1 MILINRAASFFH
13 LAHTRLVYKKVL
25 MTLKT
30 ITGYKQKKSI
40 TRDEMPS
47 RFSDVDKQL
56 LNNFQHEFPLSS
68 NPYANIAE
76 KTGISEQ
83 EVLNR
88 YRLFQEQGIISR
100 IGPVIRANTI
110 GVSTLVAMAVPDDDI
125 EEVAALVNGFTGVN
139 HNYEREGKYN
149 LWFVVTA
156 SDEEQLNEV
165 LNDIE
170 EKTGIKTLDLPM
182 LDDYHI
188 DLGFDLQWQE

>member
-1 MILINRAASFFH
+1 
-13 LAHTRLVYKKVL
+13 

-30 ITGYKQKKSI
+30 ETGYKQKNILEK
-40 TRDEMPS
+40 DEMPS
-47 RFSDVDKQL
+47 CFSDSDKRL
-56 LNNFQHEFPLSS
+56 LNDFQHLFPLSA
-68 NPYANIAE
+68 NPYKDIAE

-110 GVSTLVAMAVPDDDI
+110 GTSTLVAMAVPDNDI
-125 EEVAALVNGFTGVN
+125 EDVAELVNGFTGVN

-156 SDEEQLNEV
+156 SDEQQLNKV
-165 LNDIE
+165 LNNIE

>member
-1 MILINRAASFFH
+1 
-13 LAHTRLVYKKVL
+13 

-30 ITGYKQKKSI
+30 VTRYKQKKSI
-40 TRDEMPS
+40 DKDEIPS
-47 RFSDVDKQL
+47 CFSDIDKQL
-56 LNNFQHEFPLSS
+56 LNDFQHEFPLSA
-68 NPYANIAE
+68 NPYKDIAE

-100 IGPVIRANTI
+100 IGPVIRTNTI

-125 EEVAALVNGFTGVN
+125 EDVATLVNGFTGVN

-188 DLGFDLQWQE
+188 DLGFDLQWQK